1 MRDASKSGRR
11 LMEKFQNSR
20 TRRIGRSA
28 RNNGLGCHRW
38 WMVLWLAWVFPLVPE
53 ACGAQEG
60 LTAEVIDFVAPIT
73 DDHGKKTV
81 IRGKTGRLLKGA
93 VMDLSGVSVEIY
105 KGTEK
110 DLIVE
115 AEQCLYD
122 PQKREA
128 WSSQKLTVRSADGGV
143 SVKGVGF
150 LWVGADSRLTISNA
164 VQTVLRKSRL
174 DPRSLAG
181 GRLDGE
187 VPPDR
192 ATVTDPPANAEGTI
206 EILASGL
213 NLVGNRAVF
222 TGDVQARDVDRT
234 LNCKSLI
241 VEFGESGAGLQRIVA
256 QDDVRFA
263 DAKIQTSSQN
273 AVYSVRDEVVT
284 LSGDATWKA
293 FNREGTG
300 DSVVVDMGRSQ
311 LQVVGGVSVKLPA
324 ESFGSLSWLEK
335 SNDPN
340 APESGERSVVIRSR
354 ELEQKSGS
362 AVFKGPVIVE
372 LGGQS
377 VIRCDVLEGDFSEQD
392 GEITGLQA
400 RGNVRFEQGE
410 TSVTGDQ
417 FDYGGPGKAM
427 WVRGSPSWKS
437 AEGHGSADLLILDP
451 QNQRIQA
458 DGNVAV
464 EFAAGEDRWPE
475 LGIRS
480 LGGVNEVPA
489 TGKDA
494 SLHVSAGKMYYR
506 RGSVIFLNQ
515 VHANLSEGADRQL
528 TSNVLAV
535 FFGADGHGVEQV
547 IAEDR
552 VLLRQPGVEARGGRV
567 THDVAKGITIL
578 SGNPTI
584 QMGERRYRADEFRLD
599 RTEGRLHMKG
609 DYRIEMDAGELNDRI
624 GAKLGDQGG
633 GL

>member
-1 MRDASKSGRR
+1 MRGASESGRR
-11 LMEKFQNSR
+11 LMEKFLNSR
-20 TRRIGRSA
+20 TRRIGRST
-28 RNNGLGCHRW
+28 RNNGLGGHRW
-38 WMVLWLAWVFPLVPE
+38 WMVLWVVWVFPLVPD

-60 LTAEVIDFVAPIT
+60 VTAEVTDFVAPIT
-73 DDHGKKTV
+73 DDQGKKTV

-122 PQKREA
+122 PQIREA
-128 WSSQKLTVRSADGGV
+128 WSSGKLTVSSADGGV

-150 LWVGADSRLTISNA
+150 RWTGADSRLTISNA

-174 DPRSLAG
+174 DPRTLAG

-187 VPPDR
+187 EP
-192 ATVTDPPANAEGTI
+192 TVGGRVTEPPAGAERTI

-213 NLVGNRAVF
+213 NLAGNRAVF
-222 TGDVQARDVDRT
+222 TGAVQARDLDRT
-234 LNCKSLI
+234 LNCKSLT
-241 VEFGESGAGLQRIVA
+241 VEFGESGGGLRRIVA
-256 QDDVRFA
+256 QDAVRFA
-263 DAKIQTSSQN
+263 DAKIQTGSQE
-273 AVYSVRDEVVT
+273 AIYSVRDEVVT

-300 DSVVVDMGRSQ
+300 DSVVVDLGRSQ
-311 LQVVGGVSVKLPA
+311 LRVLGGVSVKLPA
-324 ESFGSLSWLEK
+324 ESFGSLGWLET
-335 SNDPN
+335 SNGPN

-372 LGGQS
+372 LGGQP
-377 VIRCDVLEGDFSEQD
+377 VIHCDVLEGDFSEQN
-392 GEITGLQA
+392 GEITGLRA
-400 RGNVRFEQGE
+400 RGDVRFEQGE
-410 TSVTGDQ
+410 TSVVGDQ

-427 WVRGSPSWKS
+427 VVRGSPRWKS
-437 AEGHGSADLLILDP
+437 AEGSGSADLLVLDP
-451 QNQRIQA
+451 KNQRIQA

-475 LGIRS
+475 LGIGS
-480 LGGVNEVPA
+480 FGSVSGLPA
-489 TGKDA
+489 TGKA
-494 SLHVSAGKMYYR
+494 PLIHVSAGKMYYR

-515 VHANLSEGADRQL
+515 VHANLSEGVDRQL
-528 TSNVLAV
+528 MCSVLAL
-535 FFGADGHGVEQV
+535 FFGADGQGVEQLT
-547 IAEDR
+547 AEDG
-552 VLLRQPGVEARGGRV
+552 VELRQPGVEARGGRV
-567 THDVAKGITIL
+567 THDVAKGVTVL

-609 DYRIEMDAGELNDRI
+609 DYRIEVDAGELDDRV
-624 GAKLGDQGG
+624 GAKVGNPGG